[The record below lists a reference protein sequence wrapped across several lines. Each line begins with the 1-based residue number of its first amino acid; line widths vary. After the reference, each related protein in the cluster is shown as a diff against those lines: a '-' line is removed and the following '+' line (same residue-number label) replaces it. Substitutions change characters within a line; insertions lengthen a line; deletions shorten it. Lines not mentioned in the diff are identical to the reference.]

1 MSNIVEF
8 TRFPLVRYEEL
19 RSLIGR
25 VSSENYQLLLSE
37 PPVAWVMTRGTTG
50 KAKVIPVTT
59 RHVQEIL
66 LCGARALVNYALRKK
81 DLPILG
87 GRVLNLNFP
96 SKVGVIPWSGNE
108 PYGYSSGTYARLN
121 PVFGEA
127 MLIPPQEKIDAL
139 GAGIGRKDW
148 EARFELIYREAQG
161 QDVKTTI
168 GVTPVMVYFADYVR
182 RVHGVRPRDLWSMH
196 ALFCT
201 SVPKVHFKYAPFLKA
216 SYGVLDVV
224 EMYTA
229 TEGAFGQQLD
239 ELPYFCPNYDTFLFE
254 VLMGGT
260 TKMLYKMRRG
270 EWGELVVS
278 TSLFPRY
285 RIGDLIEC
293 MGKNYFRVFGR
304 KRWRTV
310 LEHVLYRAFTRWF
323 I

>member
-108 PYGYSSGTYARLN
+108 PYGYPLTS
-121 PVFGEA
+121 PCECQDE
-127 MLIPPQEKIDAL
+127 PP
-139 GAGIGRKDW
+139 
-148 EARFELIYREAQG
+148 
-161 QDVKTTI
+161 
-168 GVTPVMVYFADYVR
+168 
-182 RVHGVRPRDLWSMH
+182 
-196 ALFCT
+196 
-201 SVPKVHFKYAPFLKA
+201 
-216 SYGVLDVV
+216 
-224 EMYTA
+224 
-229 TEGAFGQQLD
+229 
-239 ELPYFCPNYDTFLFE
+239 LPCP
-254 VLMGGT
+254 
-260 TKMLYKMRRG
+260 
-270 EWGELVVS
+270 
-278 TSLFPRY
+278 
-285 RIGDLIEC
+285 
-293 MGKNYFRVFGR
+293 
-304 KRWRTV
+304 
-310 LEHVLYRAFTRWF
+310 EHVLALPGPTRSHGQQ
-323 I
+323 